1 MTTDIWQS
9 LIGELTVTGGHASSC
24 DGRDLGELERELGF
38 KFPRGYKEFCNVFG
52 SGELAG
58 FIRIY
63 CFCFRSGQQ
72 GILDLTRLLQNQLGL
87 LALKSE
93 LRSEMNR
100 LRKGHPGADPEKL
113 TLLQRVLSEAFIFG
127 DDPNAQT
134 YLWDLGS
141 YDESDQSCDI
151 YLVPTDDL
159 DRTTKLG
166 RDFFEFVNDFCL
178 GSRARKVLPPS
189 FRFYEEFTGKH
200 FLRFSRESLL
210 RT

>member
-1 MTTDIWQS
+1 MVKGS
-9 LIGELTVTGGHASSC
+9 RHS
-24 DGRDLGELERELGF
+24 
-38 KFPRGYKEFCNVFG
+38 RGV
-52 SGELAG
+52 
-58 FIRIY
+58 
-63 CFCFRSGQQ
+63 
-72 GILDLTRLLQNQLGL
+72 LDL
-87 LALKSE
+87 
-93 LRSEMNR
+93 
-100 LRKGHPGADPEKL
+100 L
-113 TLLQRVLSEAFIFG
+113 TQK
-127 DDPNAQT
+127 

-178 GSRARKVLPPS
+178 GSRARKVLPPG
-189 FRFYEEFTGKH
+189 FRFYEGFTGKQ